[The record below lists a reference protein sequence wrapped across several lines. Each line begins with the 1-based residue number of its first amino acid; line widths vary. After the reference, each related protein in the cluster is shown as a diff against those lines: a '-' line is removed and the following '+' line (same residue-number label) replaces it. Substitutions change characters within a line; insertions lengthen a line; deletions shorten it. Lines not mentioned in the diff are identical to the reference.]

1 MSTVLPHQFSYD
13 RMIKFVYQEAPYRIF
28 FLLVFIL
35 VWTAMSTF
43 FTADLLPG
51 PFSTFNTMFELLLS
65 GEFFEHMFATIRR
78 VLISF
83 VIAMGV
89 SFIIGVGM
97 GLSNRIEQFFD
108 IGIVIGLTIPGLA
121 WATISAMI
129 FGLSELTAYFA
140 IFIIVVPIVTINF
153 WTGVKDINP
162 ELNEM
167 ARVFNFT
174 KLSQLRYVLIPQL
187 LPYLFSAGRFGFAIA
202 WKVAVIVEF
211 IGFGT
216 GIGFQ
221 IGHQYNQ
228 FRMEELIAW
237 VGLFTLVM
245 ILIEFLVFK
254 LLERRM
260 LSWQSESKLNKQQ
273 LAEQ

>member
-1 MSTVLPHQFSYD
+1 MSS
-13 RMIKFVYQEAPYRIF
+13 FV
-28 FLLVFIL
+28 
-35 VWTAMSTF
+35 
-43 FTADLLPG
+43 TADLLPR
-51 PFSTFNTMFELLLS
+51 PFSTFNTMFKLLLS

-108 IGIVIGLTIPGLA
+108 IGVVIGLTIPGLA
-121 WATISAMI
+121 WATISSMI

-174 KLSQLRYVLIPQL
+174 KVSQLRYVLIPQL

-211 IGFGT
+211 IGFGK

-221 IGHQYNQ
+221 IGYQYNL

-245 ILIEFLVFK
+245 LLIEFLVFK
-254 LLERRM
+254 LLERRT
-260 LSWQSESKLNKQQ
+260 LSWQSESKLDKKQWT
-273 LAEQ
+273 EQ